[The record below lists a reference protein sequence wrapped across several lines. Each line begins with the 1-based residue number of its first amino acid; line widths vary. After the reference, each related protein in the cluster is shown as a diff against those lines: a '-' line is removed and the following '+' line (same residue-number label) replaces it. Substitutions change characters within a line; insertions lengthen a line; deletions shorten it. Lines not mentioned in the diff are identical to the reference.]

1 MMVCVST
8 LQYLQTNIRQWP
20 ISRLKLLTCMKKCR
34 RKINRYQT
42 CGLQYCNETAV
53 YKSSSN
59 LMVAW
64 SRIPRKS
71 HTPRSSCKTSSVRRF
86 CKKKKLG
93 FRKKQLRWQVH
104 HRTVLHLT
112 NMQQM
117 DRHVK
122 RLDIK
127 LRDLQNDG
135 SLPSDPQMPSLLR
148 DSPGNM
154 VPPSSMSNTGAST
167 PLHPVSGNQG
177 GGAPNLAQAAAI
189 ARITNASNAG
199 LNRGL
204 NPSLQ
209 NMQTQA
215 LLNQQRLTNAQS
227 AAQANARQD
236 REQSVGST
244 GDSKRRRPTGSIGP
258 LPPAPGRQG
267 SAGPGTPKPAT
278 PGSRANSVGPRPQK
292 NALTVKKAKPQ
303 QPLRKAALTA
313 KSGLHKKRRKGG
325 SRASPST
332 TADDESVA
340 SEAETGDEDMS
351 GMGGDE
357 EESDDTKYCFC
368 QRVSF
373 GDMVACDNDDCKFQ
387 WFHWE
392 CVGIKEEPVGDW
404 LCPDCRKQPATKI
417 KRAR

>member
-1 MMVCVST
+1 MA
-8 LQYLQTNIRQWP
+8 IA
-20 ISRLKLLTCMKKCR
+20 
-34 RKINRYQT
+34 
-42 CGLQYCNETAV
+42 EDA
-53 YKSSSN
+53 
-59 LMVAW
+59 A
-64 SRIPRKS
+64 
-71 HTPRSSCKTSSVRRF
+71 
-86 CKKKKLG
+86 
-93 FRKKQLRWQVH
+93 
-104 HRTVLHLT
+104 TVLEQFIHDVANLPAEITHLYEEVQAKDGQIHELRSAISQRDSSLQKFIKLNGSIVENPKESGYSKT
-112 NMQQM
+112 ITSNYEKAQRLQEEKIRLVEKAAALL

-135 SLPSDPQMPSLLR
+135 SIPADIQMPSLLK
-148 DSPGNM
+148 DSPGNL
-154 VPPSSMSNTGAST
+154 VPPASMSNTGANT
-167 PLHPVSGNQG
+167 PLLPVSGNQG

-189 ARITNASNAG
+189 VRLTNATNVS
-199 LNRGL
+199 LNSRM

-227 AAQANARQD
+227 AIQANARQE
-236 REQSVGST
+236 REMSDGS
-244 GDSKRRRPTGSIGP
+244 DSKRRRPTGSIGP
-258 LPPAPGRQG
+258 LPAASSNLGRQG
-267 SAGPGTPKPAT
+267 SIGPGTPKPSA
-278 PGSRANSVGPRPQK
+278 PGSRAGSVGPRPQK

-313 KSGLHKKRRKGG
+313 KSGVNKKRRKGG

-340 SEAETGDEDMS
+340 SEAGTEDEEMS
-351 GMGGDE
+351 GIGGGE
-357 EESDDTKYCFC
+357 EDESDDTKYCTC

-373 GDMVACDNDDCKFQ
+373 GDMVACDNDECRYQ

-392 CVGIKEEPVGDW
+392 CVGIKEEPLGDW
-404 LCPDCRKQPATKI
+404 LCPECTRQPPNKI

>member
-1 MMVCVST
+1 MLM
-8 LQYLQTNIRQWP
+8 
-20 ISRLKLLTCMKKCR
+20 
-34 RKINRYQT
+34 
-42 CGLQYCNETAV
+42 
-53 YKSSSN
+53 SS
-59 LMVAW
+59 
-64 SRIPRKS
+64 
-71 HTPRSSCKTSSVRRF
+71 
-86 CKKKKLG
+86 
-93 FRKKQLRWQVH
+93 QL
-104 HRTVLHLT
+104 
-112 NMQQM
+112 

-122 RLDIK
+122 RLDVK

-135 SLPSDPQMPSLLR
+135 SIPSDPQMPSLLR

-154 VPPSSMSNTGAST
+154 VPPSSLSNTGTST

-189 ARITNASNAG
+189 ARITNATNVTLNA
-199 LNRGL
+199 RL

-227 AAQANARQD
+227 AIQANARQE
-236 REQSVGST
+236 REMSAGS
-244 GDSKRRRPTGSIGP
+244 DSKRRRPTGSIGP
-258 LPPAPGRQG
+258 LPSASSHLARQG
-267 SAGPGTPKPAT
+267 SIGPGTPKPST
-278 PGSRANSVGPRPQK
+278 PGSRAGSVGPRPPK

-313 KSGLHKKRRKGG
+313 KSGVNKKRRKGG

-340 SEAETGDEDMS
+340 SEAGTEDEDMS
-351 GMGGDE
+351 GIGGGEGDE

-373 GDMVACDNDDCKFQ
+373 GDMVACDNDECKYQ

-404 LCPDCRKQPATKI
+404 LCPACTKQPPNKI